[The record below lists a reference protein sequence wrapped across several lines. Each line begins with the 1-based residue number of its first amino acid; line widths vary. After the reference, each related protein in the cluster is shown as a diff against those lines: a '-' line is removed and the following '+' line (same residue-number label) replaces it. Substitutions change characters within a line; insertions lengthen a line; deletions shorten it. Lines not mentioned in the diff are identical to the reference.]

1 MSSLDALSFFNSLF
15 ENKNLIEPLVS
26 STEQTDVLR
35 LDALDATIN
44 GNKPFKLMGHID
56 DFCRSHHHSIVSF
69 GGVYSNHLHALGA
82 VCHQFSIPFIAYVRG
97 YENLPLT
104 PTLKDLSDWESK
116 LYFLNKLE
124 YKNRDDPDFIDM
136 LSDKHNAYVV
146 PEGGGGQAG
155 LKGGQALANLCQN
168 YEHIWIAAGT
178 GTTALSLAPYLKK
191 NVRLH
196 VVNVVADAGA
206 LKHKLA
212 QDMPINFD
220 WSLYQASDYPELGA
234 FGKCSDALKAF
245 ITHWDKK
252 GLTLDSVYTA
262 KLLWVYLKQVNKHP
276 KTLLIHSGGLQG
288 RRGLSL

>member
-1 MSSLDALSFFNSLF
+1 MAIADAYSFLENLF
-15 ENKNLIEPLVS
+15 ENQNLIEPLVS

-56 DFCRSHHHSIVSF
+56 DFYHSQKLSIVSF

-82 VCHQFSIPFIAYVRG
+82 VCRRFSIPFIAYVRG

-104 PTLKDLSDWESK
+104 PTLKDLSDWGAK
-116 LYFLNKLE
+116 LHFLNKLE
-124 YKNRDDPDFIDM
+124 YKNRDNPDFIDM

-178 GTTALSLAPYLKK
+178 GTTALSLAGYLKK
-191 NVRLH
+191 NVKLN
-196 VVNVVADAGA
+196 VVNVVADGGA
-206 LKHKLA
+206 LKHKLD
-212 QDMPINFD
+212 QDMPINCK
-220 WSLYQASDYPELGA
+220 WSLYQASDYPELGT
-234 FGKCSDALKAF
+234 FGKCSDALRVF

-262 KLLWVYLKQVNKHP
+262 KLLWVYLRQVNKHP